1 MARTRGYPPE
11 VKAAVLAEVD
21 DGGKVPEVALRHGV
35 SQAIVYRWLQR
46 REKERAG
53 PPPLGS
59 SHARIH
65 PVIQALYRIAEITPC
80 ADCDGTGTLPA
91 MMDGPCQHCDGTGVV
106 PVLTAR
112 QAATQ
117 AAWALNALEE
127 TTHAND

>member
-1 MARTRGYPPE
+1 MARPRGYSE
-11 VKAAVLAEVD
+11 DLKAAVLEEIDAGEPVAKVAE
-21 DGGKVPEVALRHGV
+21 KYGV
-35 SQAIVYRWLQR
+35 SRAIPYRWLQR

-80 ADCDGTGTLPA
+80 ADCDGTGVLPGL
-91 MMDGPCQHCDGTGVV
+91 MHGPCQHCDGTGVV

-117 AAWALNALEE
+117 AALALNALEA
-127 TTHAND
+127 THADD